1 MFMSINKGF
10 VNENE
15 FIEYFNG
22 KSFMELNEN
31 FKNFVLFLTNN
42 DIPNENFLCEKGKGG
57 QKPDVVLKVGNK
69 KYFISLKVGSGN
81 SVHQE
86 MFSEFLLFLD
96 SIGFS
101 KNGLD
106 LLKEF
111 HYADGTLNDTGIER
125 LSSVE
130 FCKKFPE
137 KVFLLNKEFN
147 KKEIKKS
154 ILNRVLFQGKSESY
168 DMAEFIYHG
177 TIEKGYW
184 ATSMEIINIGT
195 PIRNNCVHVGNLTY
209 QPWGRDQDFNAVHP
223 DRRYVSQFK
232 FGSCE
237 KVLKQIRGKSNGKS
251 WDERR

>member
-1 MFMSINKGF
+1 MSINKGF

-22 KSFMELNEN
+22 KSFVELNEN
-31 FKNFVLFLTNN
+31 FKDFVLFITDDDTL
-42 DIPNENFLCEKGKGG
+42 NEKFLCKKGKGG
-57 QKPDVVLKVGNK
+57 QKPDVILTVGNK

-101 KNGLD
+101 KKGLD
-106 LLKEF
+106 FLKEF
-111 HYADGTLNDTGIER
+111 HYADGTLNDTGRER

-137 KVFLLNKEFN
+137 KVYLLNKELN
-147 KKEIKKS
+147 KKEFKQS

-168 DMAEFIYHG
+168 DKAEFIYHG

-184 ATSMEIINIGT
+184 AKSTEIINFDAKIK
-195 PIRNNCVHVGNLTY
+195 NNCVHVGNLTY
-209 QPWGRDQDFNAVHP
+209 QPWGRNQNFNAVHP
-223 DRRYVSQFK
+223 ERRYVSQFK
-232 FGSCE
+232 FGGCE
-237 KVLKQIRGKSNGKS
+237 QILKQIREKSNDKS
-251 WDERR
+251 WDERM